1 MRHLYQNKRGFFV
14 CASFISTTCKLKHC
28 IYAKNSSIATL
39 ANILKQ
45 FSFKPSNLI
54 VFSLI
59 TYLLRNLEFL
69 QVQIEFLLQLAQ
81 IIVTNHFDCKLFT
94 WIKRLAF
101 SLLLLCHICFLIII
115 DSLKCNGLLHHPLLL
130 HQLPQLP
137 RLLHALRE

>member
-1 MRHLYQNKRGFFV
+1 MRHLYQNKR
-14 CASFISTTCKLKHC
+14 IC

-45 FSFKPSNLI
+45 FSFKSSNLI

-94 WIKRLAF
+94 
-101 SLLLLCHICFLIII
+101 
-115 DSLKCNGLLHHPLLL
+115 
-130 HQLPQLP
+130 
-137 RLLHALRE
+137 